1 MPVSIL
7 IHSFYR
13 QIVIYLLEKGA
24 KTDVK
29 TLAGMTPADYIEP
42 NAKKYRKLKE
52 KYENYAKK
60 SNNEGRIK
68 QYKKAEENAL
78 KMQLIYEELE
88 KILKNPQL
96 RTQCQYYYSI
106 EKKIAIE
113 IVKSSFVDEKF

>member
-1 MPVSIL
+1 MPGSIL

-42 NAKKYRKLKE
+42 NARKYRKLKE

-68 QYKKAEENAL
+68 QYKKAKENAL

-88 KILKNPQL
+88 KILKNSL
-96 RTQCQYYYSI
+96 
-106 EKKIAIE
+106 A
-113 IVKSSFVDEKF
+113 

>member
-1 MPVSIL
+1 MPGSIL

-29 TLAGMTPADYIEP
+29 TLTGMTPADYIEP

-60 SNNEGRIK
+60 SNNEARIK

-88 KILKNPQL
+88 KILKNP
-96 RTQCQYYYSI
+96 
-106 EKKIAIE
+106 
-113 IVKSSFVDEKF
+113 